1 MDPPRARPPIF
12 KIALSFLA
20 QLVYR
25 SWMLSKRKTVE
36 IRLWEFEWK
45 PPYRRVRGRYSHV
58 VFRMVKPLRQGEGR
72 TNIMATL
79 GRTLGPFGDARA
91 AHEAADQ
98 AGLKLGLTVE
108 ELEVYMTRERKIPD
122 GPRKGELETRVVPVA
137 LFELLDVHETHDFEC
152 SDGRCNQ
159 AGFLPHKYTP
169 RGAHHL
175 ETRFRYRR
183 PATSL
188 PTPPDQKVLPPMPPR
203 GVAWRGV
210 AWRGVDRQK
219 SQNAAGGRGGPAGSS
234 SGRGAGRR
242 GPAGAPGGPAQG
254 NRENPRAPQYH
265 DAT

>member
-25 SWMLSKRKTVE
+25 SWMLSKRKTVA
-36 IRLWEFEWK
+36 IRLWEFKWK

-91 AHEAADQ
+91 AHKAADQ

-108 ELEVYMTRERKIPD
+108 ELEVYMTRERKIPN

-210 AWRGVDRQK
+210 AWRRQTEVTECRRRP
-219 SQNAAGGRGGPAGSS
+219 GGACKIIKRARRRTP
-234 SGRGAGRR
+234 GARR
-242 GPAGAPGGPAQG
+242 GPRRPCAGQ
-254 NRENPRAPQYH
+254 PRAPQGPPIS
-265 DAT
+265 